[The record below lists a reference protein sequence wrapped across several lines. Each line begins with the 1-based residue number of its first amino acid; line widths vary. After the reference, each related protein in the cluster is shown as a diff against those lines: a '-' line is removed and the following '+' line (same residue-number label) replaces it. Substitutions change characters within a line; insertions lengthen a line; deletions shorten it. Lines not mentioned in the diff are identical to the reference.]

1 MWHQAINKNTSSDN
15 LQITVFQVVL
25 FACGSYFRGVCSTN
39 KPAPNIIMIMVD
51 DLGWN
56 DVDWRA
62 NTDIQTPYLNTLA
75 TGVNGVDLQHYYTA
89 PTCGPSRA
97 QFLSG

>member
-1 MWHQAINKNTSSDN
+1 
-15 LQITVFQVVL
+15 
-25 FACGSYFRGVCSTN
+25 
-39 KPAPNIIMIMVD
+39 MVD

-97 QFLSG
+97 QFLSGKQFIFHTKLPDVYANKYVFLCE